1 VSEPGA
7 DDMLTRF
14 ATRLRQASLTTR
26 ITVVGATV
34 TAAAIVMALLALSAE
49 TRQGTRRVFA
59 AQLSS
64 QQRALLN
71 LQQQNLRTLI
81 SSAAI
86 ISESPTLRS
95 ALETY
100 RLEQNTGGAVRNDLV
115 QTVERELANLVTG
128 VDRQLLMVTDDR
140 GRVFAAASR
149 DGRRP
154 QHGVD
159 LSGMKAVRH
168 AIDPNASG
176 DGELAVYRDGAQSY
190 QVGVYPFVLN
200 GYTIGALLLGERL
213 GADQGVLANAHAAFG
228 GDIAVTAGSTLLV
241 SAGAVPSA
249 ALVEHLVASDSATRD
264 STRMVRVGDS
274 EIVVAPLEL
283 GETQTGERVS
293 LWLLKPV
300 DATVAS
306 LTNPLFRD
314 FLLYGALAVVLAAIG
329 AAFTTRSVL
338 ESFHSFVAYMRTGA
352 SSERVERPFDT
363 TRVPAEVRT
372 LNASFEQLMNDI
384 SAKRSALERRT
395 TELTAANAVLV
406 DEVRERQRMETA
418 LRQSEEQLRQSQKL
432 EAIGT
437 LAGGI
442 AHDFNNLLTAVSG
455 FTQLALMRSD
465 PRSSVAADLRQVVEA
480 ADRAAHL
487 TKQLLA
493 FGRKQV
499 LQPTVLDVAEVVRG
513 VAPMLSRLLGE
524 HIQLDIVSDD
534 NVPRVIADKGQ
545 LEQVIIN
552 LGINA
557 RDAMAG
563 GGVLTI
569 RVATSVDARNREAG
583 TGQSHVVLI
592 VSDTGTGIPAAIRE
606 RIFEP
611 FFTTKEAGK
620 GTGLGLSTVYGIVK
634 QSGGTIDLDSIE
646 GVGTTFRISLP
657 AASDELAPGFVA
669 DTVADMPR
677 GTETILLVEDDA
689 DVRSFA
695 RRTLEERGYTV
706 LPASGAMEALELA
719 ASARIDVL
727 LSDIVMP
734 ELNGP
739 MLAERLESQRQL
751 PSVVIFMSGYADES
765 LVSMGLNSG
774 SAFLRK
780 PFTPQ
785 TLARTVRDAI
795 DASTASPRP
804 SAPRPGRVHA

>member
-1 VSEPGA
+1 
-7 DDMLTRF
+7 M
-14 ATRLRQASLTTR
+14 
-26 ITVVGATV
+26 
-34 TAAAIVMALLALSAE
+34 
-49 TRQGTRRVFA
+49 
-59 AQLSS
+59 
-64 QQRALLN
+64 
-71 LQQQNLRTLI
+71 
-81 SSAAI
+81 
-86 ISESPTLRS
+86 
-95 ALETY
+95 
-100 RLEQNTGGAVRNDLV
+100 
-115 QTVERELANLVTG
+115 
-128 VDRQLLMVTDDR
+128 
-140 GRVFAAASR
+140 
-149 DGRRP
+149 
-154 QHGVD
+154 
-159 LSGMKAVRH
+159 
-168 AIDPNASG
+168 
-176 DGELAVYRDGAQSY
+176 
-190 QVGVYPFVLN
+190 
-200 GYTIGALLLGERL
+200 
-213 GADQGVLANAHAAFG
+213 
-228 GDIAVTAGSTLLV
+228 
-241 SAGAVPSA
+241 
-249 ALVEHLVASDSATRD
+249 
-264 STRMVRVGDS
+264 
-274 EIVVAPLEL
+274 
-283 GETQTGERVS
+283 
-293 LWLLKPV
+293 
-300 DATVAS
+300 
-306 LTNPLFRD
+306 
-314 FLLYGALAVVLAAIG
+314 VLAAIG

-352 SSERVERPFDT
+352 SAERVERPFDT

-384 SAKRSALERRT
+384 SLKRSALERRT

-465 PRSSVAADLRQVVEA
+465 PKSSVAADLRQVVEA

-499 LQPTVLDVAEVVRG
+499 LQPTVLDIAEVVQG
-513 VAPMLSRLLGE
+513 VAPMLARLLGE
-524 HIQLDIVSDD
+524 HIQLDLVGDD

-569 RVATSVDARNREAG
+569 RVANSVDARNRANG

-592 VSDTGTGIPAAIRE
+592 VADTGTGIPVAIRE

-657 AASDELAPGFVA
+657 AASDELAPGFIA
-669 DTVADMPR
+669 ETAANMPG

-689 DVRSFA
+689 DVRSFT

-739 MLAERLESQRQL
+739 MLAKRLEMQRQL

-780 PFTPQ
+780 PFTPL

-795 DASTASPRP
+795 DAASASPRP
-804 SAPRPGRVHA
+804 QATRTGRVHA

>member
-1 VSEPGA
+1 MDVGA
-7 DDMLTRF
+7 LTRLR
-14 ATRLRQASLTTR
+14 TRLRQTSLASR
-26 ITVVGATV
+26 IIGLGVIV
-34 TAAAIVMALLALSAE
+34 TAAAIAMALWALSAE
-49 TRQGTRRVFA
+49 TRDATRQVFA
-59 AQLSS
+59 SQLSN
-64 QQRALLN
+64 QQHALLN

-81 SSAAI
+81 SSAAV
-86 ISESPTLRS
+86 ISESPALRS
-95 ALETY
+95 AIETY
-100 RLEQNTGGAVRNDLV
+100 RLEQNTGGPVRNDLV
-115 QTVERELANLVTG
+115 QTVERELANLATV

-154 QHGVD
+154 NRGVD
-159 LSGMKAVRH
+159 LSDLKAVRE
-168 AIDPNASG
+168 ALDPNTAG
-176 DGELAVYRDGAQSY
+176 TGALAVYRDGERSY
-190 QVGVYPFVLN
+190 QVAVYPFVLN
-200 GYTIGALLLGERL
+200 GYTIGALLLGERI

-228 GDIAVTAGSTLLV
+228 GDIVVTAGTALLASVGST
-241 SAGAVPSA
+241 PSA
-249 ALVEHLVASDSATRD
+249 ELIAQLVASSHASPD
-264 STRMVRVGDS
+264 STRIVKVGHS
-274 EIVVAPLEL
+274 ELVIAPLSL
-283 GETQTGERVS
+283 GETQMGEHVA
-293 LWLLKPV
+293 LWLLQPI

-306 LTNPLFRD
+306 LTGPLFRD
-314 FLLYGALAVVLAAIG
+314 FLLYGALAVILAALG
-329 AAFTTRSVL
+329 AALAARSVL
-338 ESFHSFVAYMRTGA
+338 KSFHAFVAYMRTGA
-352 SSERVERPFDT
+352 TAERVDHPFDAD
-363 TRVPAEVRT
+363 RAPAEVRT
-372 LNASFEQLMNDI
+372 LNDSFVQLMNDI

-406 DEVRERQRMETA
+406 DEVRERQRMEQA

-465 PRSSVAADLRQVVEA
+465 PKGPVAADLRQVVEA

-499 LQPTVLDVAEVVRG
+499 LQPTVLDIAEVVRG
-513 VAPMLSRLLGE
+513 VSPMLARLLGE
-524 HIQLDIVSDD
+524 HIQLDLVADD
-534 NVPRVIADKGQ
+534 NVARVIADKGQ

-552 LGINA
+552 LAINA
-557 RDAMAG
+557 RDAMPG

-569 RVATSVDARNREAG
+569 RVANAVDARATRAAG
-583 TGQSHVVLI
+583 SAQAHVVLT
-592 VSDTGTGIPAAIRE
+592 VSDTGTGIPASIRD

-620 GTGLGLSTVYGIVK
+620 GTGLGLSTVYGIIK

-657 AASDELAPGFVA
+657 AASDEMIPGLMTDPAA
-669 DTVADMPR
+669 DLPS

-706 LPASGAMEALELA
+706 LPANGALEALELA
-719 ASARIDVL
+719 ASARADVL

-739 MLAERLESQRQL
+739 MLAERLRLQRQL
-751 PSVVIFMSGYADES
+751 PAVVIFMSGYADES

-780 PFTPQ
+780 PFTPA

-795 DASTASPRP
+795 DSARAAPRAS
-804 SAPRPGRVHA
+804 RPGRVLA